1 MGIQWK
7 DGFSAH
13 VELFLLVE
21 DKKLRVAQVGPESLI
36 LRDTCTIP
44 PGTRGRIVIK
54 VDDRRKSMTW
64 SRTTELLRGP
74 KESNSSNWPRDA

>member
-1 MGIQWK
+1 MGTQWK
-7 DGFSAH
+7 DGYSAH

-36 LRDTCTIP
+36 LRDACTIP

-54 VDDRRKSMTW
+54 VDDNQ
-64 SRTTELLRGP
+64 
-74 KESNSSNWPRDA
+74 KEHDVVLHKGIVAGIERVEFF